1 MSISFPPLVEICT
14 FCARILLVAN
24 CVPLNV
30 RLADVVVV
38 SVPLLNRTLLV
49 APTTFVAVVAV
60 VELPLKAPVN
70 VVAVTLG
77 ANKAV
82 SYTHLTLPTN
92 A

>member
-1 MSISFPPLVEICT
+1 MYQFHFHHEVEILH

-38 SVPLLNRTLLV
+38 LVPLLNRTLLA

-60 VELPLKAPVN
+60 VELPLN
-70 VVAVTLG
+70 ITSTSG
-77 ANKAV
+77 G
-82 SYTHLTLPTN
+82 
-92 A
+92 